1 MSISYQYSYVYC
13 QQVYVQ
19 LPTSADN
26 ATLLALAAECRAAAA
41 PGGRRCR
48 SISPAR
54 RAHSS
59 KPTVAACI
67 GR

>member
-1 MSISYQYSYVYC
+1 MVESSPLSC
-13 QQVYVQ
+13 
-19 LPTSADN
+19 LSADN
-26 ATLLALAAECRAAAA
+26 VALPAFAAVRRAAAA
-41 PGGRRCR
+41 LAGRRDR

-59 KPTVAACI
+59 KPAAAASS